1 MAHVQSSRARI
12 YFTKDYSRFSFIR
25 GNRDISQ
32 KKVDKLIAS
41 IESGL
46 DLLPYCPIIVS
57 ETMKIIDGQHR
68 FYVSKS
74 LGKPVHYV
82 MCDVTD
88 IRRIAEMNSNTDKW
102 KMKDFVNWYI
112 DLGTEDYKV
121 LAEYKKRSGFSYGVS
136 AVILSG
142 CGFISDGGNRIN
154 ADIEDGK
161 FRSTD
166 EDNANSFLDEYSK
179 LISHTDRYKDR
190 KLISCM
196 QKLYGS
202 ELFDN
207 DVLIKKLKSSGY
219 RIEHKATIKMYLSH
233 IEELYN
239 FKSRDRVIIYQ

>member
-102 KMKDFVNWYI
+102 KMKDFVNCYI

-166 EDNANSFLDEYSK
+166 E
-179 LISHTDRYKDR
+179 DRYKDR